1 MRLFAHKSDLP
12 DTGKEVRVNSI
23 KQILVRLGIVS
34 PFAINSVLITLPAAG
49 DEESLLEALV
59 DRRVVTIEQA
69 NRVREVQRKTQ
80 EGNHVYEALARLEML
95 MDENKKCAQE
105 LSTVIADRKKLRR
118 SRGEDTT
125 FFTRQKKLGSVT

>member
-12 DTGKEVRVNSI
+12 DTGKEARVNSI

-34 PFAINSVLITLPAAG
+34 PFAINSVLITLPTAG

-69 NRVREVQRKTQ
+69 NRVREVQRKTR